1 VHLPRVLA
9 RINRRVTNPLQ
20 RHWAGRIPFHGII
33 EHIGRKSGR
42 AYRTP
47 VLAFRNGEG
56 FAFIVGYGTQSDW
69 LRNVL
74 AAGGGHVVHRG
85 HRYRI
90 TNPRLLSGPEG
101 LAQLPAPMSLLLR
114 LVRTSDVLSVDAT
127 R

>member
-1 VHLPRVLA
+1 
-9 RINRRVTNPLQ
+9 
-20 RHWAGRIPFHGII
+20 
-33 EHIGRKSGR
+33 
-42 AYRTP
+42 
-47 VLAFRNGEG
+47 
-56 FAFIVGYGTQSDW
+56 
-69 LRNVL
+69 
-74 AAGGGHVVHRG
+74 VVHRG